1 MFDTM
6 RKIIGGKKSKSK
18 SEDIEQESLETNTKN
33 ISDDK
38 INKVPIDELSP
49 YYENIKT
56 VHTKDVQDTEIKD
69 ENEEP
74 ILAKFGD
81 NGMTDS
87 NKENNTKST
96 QNVKKQHSEELT
108 NIYKDAEK
116 FKMGTNA
123 SPLEIG
129 IEEELKKIEGL
140 REQSKIIKAEIH
152 TLTKQRDMSADEIKK
167 FEASIDS
174 TREELNR
181 LQIEREQCKG
191 DLQKFQASIDST
203 REELNR
209 LQIEREQCKGDLQKF
224 QASIDSTR
232 EELNRLQIEREQ
244 YIDPKFQTSIDS
256 TREELNRLQ
265 REHATIKSD
274 IARLVI
280 EKQTISNRTEHV
292 EKAPSQDWFMAF
304 DQLRSTT
311 QKNQSDYQFL
321 NYRID
326 SVLDQIR
333 EIKISMAINARLE
346 HVSPIKQPQPE
357 SMQPEPQNEKD
368 VQVKDTK
375 QEADKKENEHL
386 KNQEQFVL
394 QYETK
399 QEADKKENE
408 PATEI
413 SQLDL
418 ANAIKEANPNIFT
431 DDGKKETQT
440 ITNPSEHKKILDAAC
455 KIVAATNAK
464 LRQKEI
470 DLEKAKRTLE
480 SEIDSTS
487 KSLEKE
493 RRDHK
498 QTKEQ
503 LMALL
508 SKTDQEVNQ

>member
-38 INKVPIDELSP
+38 INKVPIDELPP

-108 NIYKDAEK
+108 NIYNDAEK

-209 LQIEREQCKGDLQKF
+209 LQIE
-224 QASIDSTR
+224 
-232 EELNRLQIEREQ
+232 
-244 YIDPKFQTSIDS
+244 
-256 TREELNRLQ
+256 
-265 REHATIKSD
+265 HATIKSD
-274 IARLVI
+274 IARLVT

-292 EKAPSQDWFMAF
+292 EKVPSQDWFMAF

>member
-69 ENEEP
+69 EIEEP

-181 LQIEREQCKG
+181 LQREREQYKGDLQKFQASIDSTREELNRLQREREQCKG

-209 LQIEREQCKGDLQKF
+209 LQREREQYKGDLQKF

-232 EELNRLQIEREQ
+232 EELNRLQREREQ
-244 YIDPKFQTSIDS
+244 YKGDLQKFQANIDS

-265 REHATIKSD
+265 REREQYKGD
-274 IARLVI
+274 L
-280 EKQTISNRTEHV
+280 
-292 EKAPSQDWFMAF
+292 
-304 DQLRSTT
+304 
-311 QKNQSDYQFL
+311 QKF
-321 NYRID
+321 
-326 SVLDQIR
+326 
-333 EIKISMAINARLE
+333 
-346 HVSPIKQPQPE
+346 
-357 SMQPEPQNEKD
+357 
-368 VQVKDTK
+368 
-375 QEADKKENEHL
+375 
-386 KNQEQFVL
+386 
-394 QYETK
+394 
-399 QEADKKENE
+399 
-408 PATEI
+408 
-413 SQLDL
+413 
-418 ANAIKEANPNIFT
+418 
-431 DDGKKETQT
+431 
-440 ITNPSEHKKILDAAC
+440 
-455 KIVAATNAK
+455 
-464 LRQKEI
+464 
-470 DLEKAKRTLE
+470 
-480 SEIDSTS
+480 
-487 KSLEKE
+487 
-493 RRDHK
+493 
-498 QTKEQ
+498 
-503 LMALL
+503 
-508 SKTDQEVNQ
+508 

>member
-38 INKVPIDELSP
+38 INEAPIDEFPP

-56 VHTKDVQDTEIKD
+56 VRTKDVQDTEIKD
-69 ENEEP
+69 EIEEP
-74 ILAKFGD
+74 IQTKFGD

-96 QNVKKQHSEELT
+96 QDVKKQHSEELT

-140 REQSKIIKAEIH
+140 REESKIIKAEIH
-152 TLTKQRDMSADEIKK
+152 TLTKQRDMSTEEIKK

-181 LQIEREQCKG
+181 LQREREQYKG

-209 LQIEREQCKGDLQKF
+209 LQR
-224 QASIDSTR
+224 
-232 EELNRLQIEREQ
+232 EREQ

-265 REHATIKSD
+265 IEHATIKSD
-274 IARLVI
+274 IARLVT

-292 EKAPSQDWFMAF
+292 EKVPSQDWFMAF

>member
-38 INKVPIDELSP
+38 INKVPIDELPP

-140 REQSKIIKAEIH
+140 REESKIIKAEIH
-152 TLTKQRDMSADEIKK
+152 TLTKQRDMSTEEIKK

-181 LQIEREQCKG
+181 LQR
-191 DLQKFQASIDST
+191 
-203 REELNR
+203 
-209 LQIEREQCKGDLQKF
+209 
-224 QASIDSTR
+224 
-232 EELNRLQIEREQ
+232 EREQ

-265 REHATIKSD
+265 IEHATIKSD
-274 IARLVI
+274 IARLVT

-292 EKAPSQDWFMAF
+292 EKVPSQDWFMAF

>member
-18 SEDIEQESLETNTKN
+18 PDDIKQENLDTDTKN
-33 ISDDK
+33 ISDDI
-38 INKVPIDELSP
+38 INKITIDEFSP

-56 VHTKDVQDTEIKD
+56 THTKDVQETEIKD
-69 ENEEP
+69 EIEEP
-74 ILAKFGD
+74 ILTKFGD

-108 NIYKDAEK
+108 NIYNDAEK
-116 FKMGTNA
+116 FKISTNT

-129 IEEELKKIEGL
+129 IEEELKKIESL
-140 REQSKIIKAEIH
+140 REQSKVIKAEIH

-167 FEASIDS
+167 FQANIDS

-181 LQIEREQCKG
+181 LQR
-191 DLQKFQASIDST
+191 
-203 REELNR
+203 
-209 LQIEREQCKGDLQKF
+209 
-224 QASIDSTR
+224 
-232 EELNRLQIEREQ
+232 EREQ
-244 YIDPKFQTSIDS
+244 YVDPKFQANIDS
-256 TREELNRLQ
+256 TKEELNRLQ

-333 EIKISMAINARLE
+333 EIKTSMAINARLE

-357 SMQPEPQNEKD
+357 SMQREPQNEKD

-431 DDGKKETQT
+431 DEEKKETQT

>member
-18 SEDIEQESLETNTKN
+18 PDDIKQENLDTDTKN
-33 ISDDK
+33 ISDDI
-38 INKVPIDELSP
+38 INKITIDEFSP

-56 VHTKDVQDTEIKD
+56 THTKDVQETEIKD
-69 ENEEP
+69 EIEEP
-74 ILAKFGD
+74 ILTKFGD

-108 NIYKDAEK
+108 NIYNDAEK
-116 FKMGTNA
+116 FKISTNT

-129 IEEELKKIEGL
+129 IEEELKKIESL
-140 REQSKIIKAEIH
+140 REQSKVIKAEIH

-167 FEASIDS
+167 FQANIDS

-181 LQIEREQCKG
+181 LQREREQCKG
-191 DLQKFQASIDST
+191 DLQKFQANIDST

-209 LQIEREQCKGDLQKF
+209 LQR
-224 QASIDSTR
+224 
-232 EELNRLQIEREQ
+232 EREQ
-244 YIDPKFQTSIDS
+244 YVDPKFQANIDS
-256 TREELNRLQ
+256 TKEELNRLQ

-333 EIKISMAINARLE
+333 EIKTSMAINARLE

-357 SMQPEPQNEKD
+357 SMQREPQNEKD

-431 DDGKKETQT
+431 DEEKKETQT

>member
-38 INKVPIDELSP
+38 INKVPIDELPP

-140 REQSKIIKAEIH
+140 REESKIIKAEIH

-209 LQIEREQCKGDLQKF
+209 LQIEREQYKGDLQKF

-232 EELNRLQIEREQ
+232 EELNRLQIE
-244 YIDPKFQTSIDS
+244 
-256 TREELNRLQ
+256 
-265 REHATIKSD
+265 HATIKSD
-274 IARLVI
+274 IARLVT

-292 EKAPSQDWFMAF
+292 EKVPSQDWFMAF

>member
-181 LQIEREQCKG
+181 LQR
-191 DLQKFQASIDST
+191 
-203 REELNR
+203 
-209 LQIEREQCKGDLQKF
+209 EREQCKGDLQKF

-244 YIDPKFQTSIDS
+244 YKGDLQKFQTSIDS

-265 REHATIKSD
+265 IEHATIKSD
-274 IARLVI
+274 IARLVT

-292 EKAPSQDWFMAF
+292 EKVPSQDWFMAF

-333 EIKISMAINARLE
+333 EIKISTAINARLE

-408 PATEI
+408 PVTEI

>member
-38 INKVPIDELSP
+38 INKVPIDELPP

-140 REQSKIIKAEIH
+140 REESKIIKAEIH

-181 LQIEREQCKG
+181 LQ
-191 DLQKFQASIDST
+191 
-203 REELNR
+203 
-209 LQIEREQCKGDLQKF
+209 
-224 QASIDSTR
+224 
-232 EELNRLQIEREQ
+232 
-244 YIDPKFQTSIDS
+244 
-256 TREELNRLQ
+256 

-274 IARLVI
+274 IARLVT

-292 EKAPSQDWFMAF
+292 EKVPSQDWFMAF

-408 PATEI
+408 PVTEI

>member
-38 INKVPIDELSP
+38 INKVPIDELPP

-96 QNVKKQHSEELT
+96 QDVKKQHSEELT

-140 REQSKIIKAEIH
+140 REESKIIKAEIH

-181 LQIEREQCKG
+181 LQREREQCKG

-209 LQIEREQCKGDLQKF
+209 LQ
-224 QASIDSTR
+224 
-232 EELNRLQIEREQ
+232 
-244 YIDPKFQTSIDS
+244 
-256 TREELNRLQ
+256 

-274 IARLVI
+274 IARLVT

-292 EKAPSQDWFMAF
+292 EKVPSQDWFMAF